1 MSETAAAAELRFLQT
16 ATRSEK
22 QKQKQTN
29 KQTKKPTYVTIV
41 ETELYLMQTVF
52 EPKLN
57 FLLYIALWQV
67 FSGLVLR

>member
-16 ATRSEK
+16 ATRSE
-22 QKQKQTN
+22 KQKQTN

-57 FLLYIALWQV
+57 FL
-67 FSGLVLR
+67 